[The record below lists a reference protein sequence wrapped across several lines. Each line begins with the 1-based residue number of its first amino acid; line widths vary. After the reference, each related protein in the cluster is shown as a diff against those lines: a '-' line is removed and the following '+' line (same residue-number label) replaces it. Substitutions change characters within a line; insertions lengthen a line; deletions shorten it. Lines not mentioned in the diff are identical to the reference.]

1 MPITV
6 ETGGPI
12 DTIPPVI
19 GPSASTFSDLVLQIA
34 DEIDDTTGEYAG
46 QIQTAV
52 FAAIRFCERDVYY
65 FNETRDVTFTT
76 VQGQDWYAAGANSQ
90 IPRLG
95 RIVAAYCERAD
106 GERTRLNRE
115 TPEALELLT
124 DNSASSGEPYAF
136 TYFGQRLRLY
146 PVPDATVYT
155 IRLQLGP
162 YRLATISNASDS
174 NVWTTEAFDMIKARA
189 KYILQSDILKD
200 DKEAAKS
207 LLDYTAQH
215 DALKAET
222 SRRNASGFIQVTCF

>member
-19 GPSASTFSDLVLQIA
+19 GPSASTFSDMALQIA

-46 QIQTAV
+46 QIQTAI
-52 FAAIRFCERDVYY
+52 FSAIRYSEREVYY

-76 VQGQDWYAAGANSQ
+76 VDGQEWYGASDNSN
-90 IPRLG
+90 IPTLV
-95 RIVAAYCERAD
+95 RIVEAYCERSD
-106 GERTRLNRE
+106 GERTCMQRE
-115 TPEALELLT
+115 TPESIELLS
-124 DNSASSGEPYAF
+124 DNSASRGEPYAY
-136 TYFGQRLRLY
+136 TYFGQRVRIY
-146 PVPDATVYT
+146 PIPDATVYT

-174 NVWTTEAFDMIKARA
+174 NVWTTEAFDMVKARA
-189 KYILQSDILKD
+189 KYILQKDILKD
-200 DKEAAKS
+200 ATLAAEALNDFK
-207 LLDYTAQH
+207 DQQ

-222 SRRNASGFIQVTCF
+222 SRRNARGFITVTCF